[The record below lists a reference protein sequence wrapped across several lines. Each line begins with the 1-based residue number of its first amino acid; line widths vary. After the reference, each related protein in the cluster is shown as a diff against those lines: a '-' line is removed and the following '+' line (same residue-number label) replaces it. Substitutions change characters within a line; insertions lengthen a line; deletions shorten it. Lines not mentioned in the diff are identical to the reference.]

1 MFRHR
6 DCQSGRSL
14 PCPPQC
20 SQCMQT
26 YSDLIKS
33 KCRVFFLLKPER
45 FCSLWQSRMVD
56 IVAEQKFCISP
67 SSLTSWLKCWQH
79 NRRKGGFGKSES
91 LGVAGNRSAHPT
103 FLSALQEQLDAVA
116 DFLCSEAQRRPPFG
130 RHKETGKGPR
140 EEEEA
145 REYVDRAREFCECLT
160 G

>member
-1 MFRHR
+1 MDAPSPAPHSVPNACKPTQTSLSPNAESFFYLNQRGFVR
-6 DCQSGRSL
+6 FGRVGWSTL
-14 PCPPQC
+14 LQNKSFASPRAPSPPG
-20 SQCMQT
+20 SNAGNT
-26 YSDLIKS
+26 TD
-33 KCRVFFLLKPER
+33 ER
-45 FCSLWQSRMVD
+45 
-56 IVAEQKFCISP
+56 
-67 SSLTSWLKCWQH
+67 
-79 NRRKGGFGKSES
+79 GGLEKSES
-91 LGVAGNRSAHPT
+91 LGVAGNRSSHPT